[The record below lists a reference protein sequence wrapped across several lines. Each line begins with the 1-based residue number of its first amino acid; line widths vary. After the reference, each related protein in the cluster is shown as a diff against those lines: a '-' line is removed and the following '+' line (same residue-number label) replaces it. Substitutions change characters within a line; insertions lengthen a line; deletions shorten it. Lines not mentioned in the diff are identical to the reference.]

1 MKPVILKVC
10 RITAGILLLIIGAI
24 GGLIP
29 IFQGWIFGL
38 AGLALLSKDVPFI
51 RRWYERAKVRFHE
64 IREKKRM
71 SEPQTASTQNS
82 QSQEQPAPNTNDK

>member
-51 RRWYERAKVRFHE
+51 RRWYERAKV
-64 IREKKRM
+64 
-71 SEPQTASTQNS
+71 PQTASTQNS